1 MGQHDMNRLITDSGV
16 SSILDDFDKLL
27 PIIDRL
33 DDENIMSYALGL
45 PALIGVFCFLPGL
58 LLGLLLP
65 RPVSWLLIGFIVI
78 LAVIFPLMMSVAD
91 KTYQK
96 KYLKSAEAVGVSR
109 EQAEEFQSFWNG
121 LNSKARKRIKKEKN
135 YNAKNK

>member
-1 MGQHDMNRLITDSGV
+1 MNRLITDSGV
-16 SSILDDFDKLL
+16 NSILENFDKLL

-33 DDENIMSYALGL
+33 DDENTLNSTLAL
-45 PALIGVFCFLPGL
+45 PALVGVFCFLPGL

-65 RPVSWLLIGFIVI
+65 RPISWLLIGFIVI
-78 LAVIFPLMMSVAD
+78 IAVIFATMVSVAD

-109 EQAEEFQSFWNG
+109 EQAEEFHSFWNG